1 MNNRELQAAII
12 ELNNILEEMKTLLQW
27 HKLKRFEATQIS
39 VSNFMFQDTTFM
51 DLNTKYSQLQFRIYQ
66 IHNEIKDSNIPKNK
80 IKTAK
85 KEITKIE
92 LQAFYLGSGIR
103 FY

>member
-27 HKLKRFEATQIS
+27 HKLKRSEAMQIS
-39 VSNFMFQDTTFM
+39 VSNFIFQDTTFM

-66 IHNEIKDSNIPKNK
+66 IHNEIKDSNIPENK
-80 IKTAK
+80 IKAAK